1 MFHFNKNYFFW
12 SFALFLVLA
21 YIALFVNDKFV
32 RPFLGDVIVVG
43 WLYLSLKS
51 FIKINSSMLA
61 HLVLA
66 FAYAIEIAQY
76 FNLVSILGLQHID
89 AVRIIFG
96 ATFDWLDLFAYTIGW
111 GCILFI
117 ERCCTQ
123 LKSIAASAFG
133 VR

>member
-1 MFHFNKNYFFW
+1 VLHFNKKYFFC

-21 YIALFVNDKFV
+21 YIALFVNDTFV

-51 FIKINSSMLA
+51 FIKMNSYMLA

-66 FAYAIEIAQY
+66 LAYVIEIAQY
-76 FNLVSILGLQHID
+76 FNIVSILGLQHID
-89 AVRIIFG
+89 PVRIIFG
-96 ATFDWLDLFAYTIGW
+96 ATFDWLDLLAYTVGW

-117 ERCCTQ
+117 ERCRTK
-123 LKSIAASAFG
+123 LENKKAS
-133 VR
+133 R